1 MLIGTASIAELA
13 RSAPTITRFVAEPVV
28 LTGAVWFQMTAEMR
42 NGAREAVLPPSLHP
56 TVPSVLSIQ
65 GARVND
71 SPWGAFAMALVRV
84 GCRSGVRA
92 RGFSTALLVSSE
104 PACAGLR
111 DGFGFPARVADVA
124 LSHGYIGIELDVAI
138 GGRRALGV
146 TALDPEPMHAEDV
159 QYTGSLNLA
168 YTPRGLR
175 LVQVEMDH
183 TSRQV
188 ERVRTTLRAFDGGA
202 LGNPLLD
209 PYYVVSGSVAHGDV
223 TIPPVRFVC
232 RPEELA
238 FTGTEPVSG

>member
-1 MLIGTASIAELA
+1 LTGTANVAELA
-13 RSAPTITRFVAEPVV
+13 KSAPTIDRFIAEPVV
-28 LTGAVWFQMTAEMR
+28 LTGTQWFQMTAEMR

-56 TVPSVLSIQ
+56 TVPPVLSIQ
-65 GARVND
+65 GARVKE

-92 RGFSTALLVSSE
+92 RGFSTAMLVSTE
-104 PACAGLR
+104 RACAGLR

-124 LSHGYIGIELDVAI
+124 FSYGYAGVELNGSAA
-138 GGRRALGV
+138 GRAVLAV
-146 TALDPEPMHAEDV
+146 SALDPEPMSSDDV

-168 YTPRGLR
+168 HTPRGLR

-183 TSRQV
+183 TIRQV
-188 ERVRTTLRAFDGGA
+188 ERVRTALRTFDAAA
-202 LGNPLLD
+202 LGGPLLD
-209 PYYVVSGSVAHGDV
+209 PYYVVSGSVALGDV

-238 FTGTEPVSG
+238 FTGTEPVGR